1 MTTTPQTFFRFLA
14 GAAVA
19 VVALY
24 LIWYFSSIVV
34 YILVSAV
41 LAVMG
46 RPLVS
51 RLTGMEI
58 RGWRIPRWLAALC
71 TLVVIW
77 IVFATLC
84 SLFVPLVFNKLNQFA
99 HVDFATVVASI
110 EEPLSRAQEYL
121 QSLFAQPSSTFSL
134 SEALTQTLRQVIDLD
149 SLNAL
154 FSSIV
159 GVVLSSVIA
168 IFSISF
174 ITFFF
179 LKDDGLFYTMVT
191 SVFPERYHDNITRA
205 LDSVTVLLARYFTGI
220 LSESLLLMVI
230 ISLTMMAF
238 GDEGG
243 RCRIHRAG
251 DGCDECRTLCR
262 TAHRRNHLGVRRY
275 RDADRRPFRRPYGDG
290 YRRLAADPQGAG

>member
-134 SEALTQTLRQVIDLD
+134 SEALTQTLRQ
-149 SLNAL
+149 
-154 FSSIV
+154 
-159 GVVLSSVIA
+159 
-168 IFSISF
+168 
-174 ITFFF
+174 
-179 LKDDGLFYTMVT
+179 
-191 SVFPERYHDNITRA
+191 
-205 LDSVTVLLARYFTGI
+205 
-220 LSESLLLMVI
+220 
-230 ISLTMMAF
+230 
-238 GDEGG
+238 GG
-243 RCRIHRAG
+243 GPPLPPR
-251 DGCDECRTLCR
+251 
-262 TAHRRNHLGVRRY
+262 
-275 RDADRRPFRRPYGDG
+275 
-290 YRRLAADPQGAG
+290 